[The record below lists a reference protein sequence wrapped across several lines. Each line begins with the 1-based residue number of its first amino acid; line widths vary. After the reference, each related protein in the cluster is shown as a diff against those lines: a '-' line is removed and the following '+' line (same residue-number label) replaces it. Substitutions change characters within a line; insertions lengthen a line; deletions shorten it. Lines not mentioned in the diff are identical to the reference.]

1 MNKNITYG
9 ITIDLSSQIIYWDPA
24 IENWDNVDNGIDI

>member
-1 MNKNITYG
+1 MGLRLIYQAK
-9 ITIDLSSQIIYWDPA
+9 SSIDPA